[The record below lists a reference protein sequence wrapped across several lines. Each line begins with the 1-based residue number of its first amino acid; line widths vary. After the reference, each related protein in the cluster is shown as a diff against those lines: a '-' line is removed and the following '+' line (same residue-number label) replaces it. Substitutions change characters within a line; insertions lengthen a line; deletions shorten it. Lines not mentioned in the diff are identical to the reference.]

1 MFYIQRRKKLGH
13 NRFVILSDRFFAA
26 YPSTDY
32 PEIEQKPERPY
43 VQIKITVDGVD
54 FAAPLRSHIRHPFA
68 FLTDE
73 ENKCGVDFS
82 KVIVLKEQWYIDETQ
97 TPQIRQNEFEAL
109 RYSDRI
115 LKEKLKKYIRRYKRA
130 KRNMTSQKDR
140 MIVQC
145 STLQYFETEIVN
157 I

>member
-1 MFYIQRRKKLGH
+1 MIGN
-13 NRFVILSDRFFAA
+13 NRFIILSDMFFTS
-26 YPSTDY
+26 YPETDY
-32 PEIEQKPERPY
+32 PEIEQKPDRPY

-82 KVIVLKEQWYIDETQ
+82 KVVVLKEDWYIDETQ
-97 TPQIRQNEFEAL
+97 NPRIRQNEYDAL
-109 RYSDRI
+109 RGTEHI
-115 LKEKLKKYIRRYKRA
+115 LSRELKRYIKRYKRA
-130 KRNMTSQKDR
+130 KRNMSTPLDR
-140 MIVQC
+140 KIVQY
-145 STLQYFETEIVN
+145 STLQYFEDEIAD